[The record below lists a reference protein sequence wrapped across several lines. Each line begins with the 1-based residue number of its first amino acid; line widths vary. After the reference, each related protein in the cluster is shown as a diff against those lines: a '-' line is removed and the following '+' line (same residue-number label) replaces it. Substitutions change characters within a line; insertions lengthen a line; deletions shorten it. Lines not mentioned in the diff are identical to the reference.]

1 MKQENAQFL
10 FTLALFICLCLLPAH
25 LSQGADEK
33 GSHAVGAVFTTSQ
46 PISNGFVFVEGQYV
60 EAPYVVSRKDMAI
73 YINDQ
78 LIANYA
84 PLVKE
89 IPKPENELPSLPAN
103 ITVNSTPY
111 DKNVVDY
118 MVRVR
123 TYLSSHH
130 KRSEL
135 ADELEKV
142 YKALPCV
149 KDVRRNSDKTSAT
162 VIYTD
167 GHTINENLIPLT
179 RKPAITPTNA
189 VEYVSRDCR
198 DYVQRL
204 EKGDVYSFS
213 HKGNRKHT
221 FSVGTAKEVLPGV
234 VKVLRSSQ
242 DDKTKAKQLAD
253 MLGMAAIPKE
263 QVSAFVTNLSPSKQL
278 DERVDALTSKSNCVS
293 QQSTNV
299 FAK

>member
-1 MKQENAQFL
+1 ML
-10 FTLALFICLCLLPAH
+10 LISLCVLTALE
-25 LSQGADEK
+25 SQAAEK
-33 GSHAVGAVFTTSQ
+33 GGNPTTGVVFTSSQ

-60 EAPYVVSRKDMAI
+60 EAPYVVSRKDLAI
-73 YINDQ
+73 YINDR

-89 IPKPENELPSLPAN
+89 IPKPESELPSLPTN

-111 DKNVVDY
+111 DKDVVDY

-123 TYLSSHH
+123 IYLSSHY

-135 ADELEKV
+135 ADEIEKV

-162 VIYTD
+162 VTYTD

-179 RKPAITPTNA
+179 RKPVITPTNA
-189 VEYVSRDCR
+189 VEYVSRTCR
-198 DYVQRL
+198 NYVERL
-204 EKGDVYSFS
+204 EKGDFYGFANEGTGASIF
-213 HKGNRKHT
+213 T
-221 FSVGTAKEVLPGV
+221 FSVGTAKEFLPGF

-242 DDKTKAKQLAD
+242 DDETKAKQLRE
-253 MLGMAAIPKE
+253 MLRLSPITKE
-263 QVSAFVTNLSPSKQL
+263 TSREFVTNLCPSKQL
-278 DERVDALTSKSNCVS
+278 DERVEALTNKNNSIS

-299 FAK
+299 TTRQIGVKP